1 VSGTLPEPAAALM
14 STSVPFRAAASPTP
28 AAADTGRPALELWGG
43 LECTVARIGD
53 ELVDQTRLNGHH
65 DRPDDLDRF
74 AALGITAIRYP
85 VLWERIEPEGPTAA
99 DWRWTDER
107 LGRMRQL
114 GLRPIATLLHHGNG
128 PRHTELTAPDFVPKF
143 VAFATRVAERY
154 PWLDAY
160 TPINEPLTTARF
172 CGLYGLWQ
180 PHARDHQVFA
190 RILLNQINAIRLAMR
205 VIRQINP
212 AARLIQT
219 EDLAKAHSTPALAY
233 QARHENAR
241 RWLTLDLLTGRV
253 TPGHPLWSYLARAG
267 LGPELEALASDPCPP
282 DIVGL
287 DYYPPSERFLD
298 DRIER
303 YPARTHISNGRHR
316 YADLDAVR
324 VLADGPTGFER
335 LAVQAW
341 RRYRLPIAATE
352 VHLGCTREEQLRW
365 LKEIWNAALRLRA
378 AGADVRAVT
387 AWALLGSYDWDSLLT
402 RRRGHYEP
410 GAFDVRGQQ
419 PRPTAVARM
428 LRDLA
433 TWGDAGH
440 PVLDAPG
447 WWRRKDRLVWAPV
460 AARGR
465 PERASLRS
473 PASARP
479 LLITGGSGRLGQAVV
494 RSCVARGLAYRA
506 PTRAELDV
514 NDPGAVRAALERLR
528 PWAVVNAAAF
538 ARPAAAEV
546 DPEGCRRANHD
557 GSAVLA
563 GACAAVGIQLLC
575 WSTHLVFD
583 GHQRRP
589 YVEGDA
595 PAPRGVYATTKLES
609 ERLIA
614 AICPQ
619 ALVVRAGPLFAPWDR
634 AKMAALAL
642 HTVPRGRHFK
652 AADDVTISPSYL
664 PHLVAAALDLL
675 IDGECGIWHLANQ
688 GAITH
693 ADFARSLFRGAKL
706 SADWVRGAPA
716 AEIGWAAPRPA
727 YSVLG
732 SDRGALMPSLD
743 QAIAEYFEAAPEES
757 KAPPGAVP
765 EILPLAGAH
774 LRVATCNGET
784 APVRA
789 TPMSLMEAAP

>member
-1 VSGTLPEPAAALM
+1 MSGTWRGPATASDA
-14 STSVPFRAAASPTP
+14 TSVTSSPAASPTP
-28 AAADTGRPALELWGG
+28 AAADANRPALELWGG

-53 ELVDQTRLNGHH
+53 EVVDQTRLNGHH

-74 AALGITAIRYP
+74 AALGIAAIRYP
-85 VLWERIEPEGPTAA
+85 VLWERIERDAPAAA

-107 LGRMRQL
+107 LGRMREL

-128 PRHTELTAPDFVPKF
+128 PSHTELTAPDFVPKF

-172 CGLYGLWQ
+172 CGLYGLWH

-190 RILLNQINAIRLAMR
+190 RILINQITAIRLAMR
-205 VIRQINP
+205 AIRQINP

-219 EDLAKAHSTPALAY
+219 EDLAQAHSTPALAY

-253 TPGHPLWSYLARAG
+253 MPGHPLWSYLARAG
-267 LGPELEALASDPCPP
+267 LRPELEALASDPCPP

-303 YPARTHISNGRHR
+303 YPARTHTSNGRHR

-335 LAVQAW
+335 LALQAW

-365 LKEIWNAALRLRA
+365 LKEIWDAASRLRA
-378 AGADVRAVT
+378 HGADVCAVT

-410 GAFDVRGQQ
+410 GAFDVRAEQ
-419 PRPTAVARM
+419 PRPTAVAGM
-428 LRDLA
+428 MRDLA
-433 TWGDAGH
+433 ARGEAGH

-447 WWRRKDRLVWAPV
+447 WWRRKDRLIWASI
-460 AARGR
+460 AARGTAKKSA
-465 PERASLRS
+465 PGF
-473 PASARP
+473 PADARP

-494 RSCVARGLAYRA
+494 RSCVARGLPYRV

-514 NDPGAVRAALERLR
+514 DDPGAVRAALELHR

-546 DPEGCRRANHD
+546 DPEGCRRANLD

-563 GACAAVGIQLLC
+563 TACAATGIQLLC

-583 GHQRRP
+583 GCQRRP
-589 YVEGDA
+589 YVEDDA
-595 PAPRGVYATTKLES
+595 PAPRGVYATIKLEAEQVILAS
-609 ERLIA
+609 
-614 AICPQ
+614 CPQ
-619 ALVVRAGPLFAPWDR
+619 ALLVRAGPLFAPWDR
-634 AKMAALAL
+634 ASMAALAL
-642 HTVPRGRHFK
+642 HTVPSRRHFK

-693 ADFARSLFRGAKL
+693 ADFARALFRGAKL
-706 SADWVRGAPA
+706 SADWVRGVPA
-716 AEIGWAAPRPA
+716 TEIGWAAPRPV

-732 SDRGALMPSLD
+732 SARGALMPSLD
-743 QAIAEYFEAAPEES
+743 QAIAEYFKAAPEES
-757 KAPPGAVP
+757 KSPAGAP
-765 EILPLAGAH
+765 EILPLAGPPA
-774 LRVATCNGET
+774 RKGTGSGET

-789 TPMSLMEAAP
+789 KPTSLMESAP

>member
-1 VSGTLPEPAAALM
+1 M
-14 STSVPFRAAASPTP
+14 
-28 AAADTGRPALELWGG
+28 WGG

-53 ELVDQTRLNGHH
+53 ELIDQTRLNGHH

-74 AALGITAIRYP
+74 AALGIAAIRYP
-85 VLWERIEPEGPTAA
+85 VLWERVEPDGAA
-99 DWRWTDER
+99 AAGWRWTDER
-107 LGRMRQL
+107 LGRMREL

-128 PRHTELTAPDFVPKF
+128 PRDTELTAPDFVPKF

-172 CGLYGLWQ
+172 CGLYGLWH

-205 VIRQINP
+205 AIRQVNP

-219 EDLAKAHSTPALAY
+219 EDLAKAHGTPALAY

-253 TPGHPLWSYLARAG
+253 TPGHPLWSYLVHAG
-267 LGPELEALASDPCPP
+267 LRSELDELASDPCPP

-303 YPARTHISNGRHR
+303 YPVRTHTSNGRDR

-335 LAVQAW
+335 LALEAW

-365 LKEIWNAALRLRA
+365 LKEIWDAALRLRA
-378 AGADVRAVT
+378 RGADVRAVT
-387 AWALLGSYDWDSLLT
+387 GWALLGSYDWDSLLT

-419 PRPTAVARM
+419 PRPTALAHMTRA
-428 LRDLA
+428 LA
-433 TWGDAGH
+433 TQGDAGH

-460 AARGR
+460 GTWGKAGKPAT
-465 PERASLRS
+465 RS
-473 PASARP
+473 PGRARP

-494 RSCVARGLAYRA
+494 GSCIARGLPYRA
-506 PTRAELDV
+506 PSRGELDIT
-514 NDPGAVRAALERLR
+514 DARAVGAALELHR
-528 PWAVVNAAAF
+528 PWAVVNAADF
-538 ARPAAAEV
+538 ARPGAAQTN
-546 DPEGCRRANHD
+546 PEECRRANRE
-557 GSAVLA
+557 GASVVAAASA
-563 GACAAVGIQLLC
+563 AAGIQLLC

-583 GHQRRP
+583 GRERQP
-589 YVEGDA
+589 YLEGDT
-595 PAPRGVYATTKLES
+595 PAPRGIYATSKLDA
-609 ERLIA
+609 ERIILA
-614 AICPQ
+614 TCPQ
-619 ALVVRAGPLFAPWDR
+619 ALIVRAGPLFAPWDR
-634 AKMAALAL
+634 ARMAALAL
-642 HTVPRGRHFK
+642 HTVPAGRHFK
-652 AADDVTISPSYL
+652 AAEDVTVSPSYL

-688 GAITH
+688 GAISH
-693 ADFARSLFRGAKL
+693 LDFARALFRGAQL
-706 SADWVRGAPA
+706 SADWVRGALA
-716 AEIGWAAPRPA
+716 AEIGWAAPRPV

-732 SDRGALMPSLD
+732 STRGILMPSLD
-743 QAIAEYFEAAPEES
+743 QAMADYFEAAPQS
-757 KAPPGAVP
+757 LPVLSDAVP
-765 EILPLAGAH
+765 EILPPVIPH
-774 LRVATCNGET
+774 TPERTRSGET
-784 APVRA
+784 ATVRA
-789 TPMSLMEAAP
+789 TPTIQVEAAP